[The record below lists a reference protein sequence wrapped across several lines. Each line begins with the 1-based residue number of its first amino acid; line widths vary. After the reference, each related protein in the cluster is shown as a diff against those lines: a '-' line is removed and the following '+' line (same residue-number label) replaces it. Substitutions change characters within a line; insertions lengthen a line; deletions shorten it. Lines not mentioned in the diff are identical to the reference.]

1 MEAADL
7 KKYLERAAG
16 MAGLQEIRI
25 RAGQPVFLIIDG
37 AEWVLGEQG
46 LLSGSGA
53 KTAPRAEKRLLK
65 ELLEIFARHSL
76 YAYEDEIRQGFLTI
90 EGGHRVG
97 LCGKAVLEGD
107 KVRTI
112 KEISS
117 LNIRIAH
124 EKRGCADAVFP
135 YLFEDGGLVNTLLVS
150 PPGAGK
156 TTMLR
161 DMIRQVSDGS
171 RYGPGRSVAVVDERS
186 ELAACFL
193 GQPQCDLGMRTDVL
207 DGCPKAVGM
216 MMAIRS
222 MAPYAVAVDEIGT
235 KEDLE
240 ALRQASNCGCRILA
254 TVHGSSVFDLTN
266 KPVISEMV
274 REKVFARYVVLGKN
288 PHPGTVI
295 GIYDE
300 NRRELINDEVS
311 WDCADGRVLNR
322 GRFPRGRAPAGAV

>member
-16 MAGLQEIRI
+16 TAGLQEIRI

-53 KTAPRAEKRLLK
+53 KTAPRAEKRILK

>member
-16 MAGLQEIRI
+16 TAGLQEIRI

-53 KTAPRAEKRLLK
+53 KTAPRAEKRILK

-107 KVRTI
+107 KIRTI

-124 EKRGCADAVFP
+124 EKRGCADALLP

-161 DMIRQVSDGS
+161 DIIRQVSDGS
-171 RYGPGRSVAVVDERS
+171 RYGPGRSVAIVDERS

>member
-1 MEAADL
+1 MEASDL
-7 KKYLERAAG
+7 KKYLERAASTT
-16 MAGLQEIRI
+16 GLQEIRI

-53 KTAPRAEKRLLK
+53 KTAPRAEKRILK

-161 DMIRQVSDGS
+161 DIIRQVSDGS
-171 RYGPGRSVAVVDERS
+171 RHGPGRSVAVVDERS

-235 KEDLE
+235 KEDLK

-274 REKVFARYVVLGKN
+274 REKVFARYVVLGKS

>member
-16 MAGLQEIRI
+16 TAGLQEIRI

-53 KTAPRAEKRLLK
+53 KTAPRAEKRILK

-124 EKRGCADAVFP
+124 EKKGCADAVFP
-135 YLFEDGGLVNTLLVS
+135 YLFENGGLVNTLLVS

>member
-1 MEAADL
+1 
-7 KKYLERAAG
+7 

-186 ELAACFL
+186 ELGQACFL

-274 REKVFARYVVLGKN
+274 REKVFGRYVVLGKS
-288 PHPGTVI
+288 PHPGTAI

>member
-16 MAGLQEIRI
+16 TAGLQEIRI

-274 REKVFARYVVLGKN
+274 REKVFGRYVVLGKS
-288 PHPGTVI
+288 PHPGTAI

>member
-1 MEAADL
+1 MEASDL
-7 KKYLERAAG
+7 KKYLERAASTT
-16 MAGLQEIRI
+16 GLQEIRI

-53 KTAPRAEKRLLK
+53 KTAPRAEKRILK

-97 LCGKAVLEGD
+97 LCGKTVLEGD

-117 LNIRIAH
+117 LNIRITH
-124 EKRGCADAVFP
+124 EKKGCADAVFP
-135 YLFEDGGLVNTLLVS
+135 YLFVNGGLVNTLLVS

-171 RYGPGRSVAVVDERS
+171 RHEPGRSVAVVDERS

-274 REKVFARYVVLGKN
+274 MEKVFGRYVVLGKS
-288 PHPGTVI
+288 PHPGTAI

>member
-1 MEAADL
+1 
-7 KKYLERAAG
+7 

-274 REKVFARYVVLGKN
+274 REKVFGRYVVLGKS
-288 PHPGTVI
+288 PHPGTAI

>member
-16 MAGLQEIRI
+16 TAGLQEIRI

-37 AEWVLGEQG
+37 AEWVLGQQG
-46 LLSGSGA
+46 LLSGNGA
-53 KTAPRAEKRLLK
+53 KTAPRAEKRILK

-107 KVRTI
+107 KIRTI

-274 REKVFARYVVLGKN
+274 REKVFGRYVVLGKS

>member
-16 MAGLQEIRI
+16 TAGLQEIRI

-53 KTAPRAEKRLLK
+53 KTAPRAEKRILK

-161 DMIRQVSDGS
+161 DIIRQVSDGS

-274 REKVFARYVVLGKN
+274 REKVFARYVVLGKS

>member
-274 REKVFARYVVLGKN
+274 REKVFGRYVVLGKS
-288 PHPGTVI
+288 PHPGTAI

>member
-1 MEAADL
+1 M
-7 KKYLERAAG
+7 
-16 MAGLQEIRI
+16 
-25 RAGQPVFLIIDG
+25 
-37 AEWVLGEQG
+37 
-46 LLSGSGA
+46 
-53 KTAPRAEKRLLK
+53 
-65 ELLEIFARHSL
+65 EIFARHSL

-97 LCGKAVLEGD
+97 LCGKTVLEGD

-117 LNIRIAH
+117 LNIRITH
-124 EKRGCADAVFP
+124 EKKGCADAVFP
-135 YLFEDGGLVNTLLVS
+135 YLFENGGLVNTLLVS

-171 RYGPGRSVAVVDERS
+171 RHEPGRSVAVVDERS

-274 REKVFARYVVLGKN
+274 REKVFGRYVVLGKS
-288 PHPGTVI
+288 PHPGTAI

>member
-16 MAGLQEIRI
+16 TAGLQEIRI

-37 AEWVLGEQG
+37 TEWVLGEQG
-46 LLSGSGA
+46 LLSESGA

-124 EKRGCADAVFP
+124 EKRGCADALVP

-274 REKVFARYVVLGKN
+274 REKVFGRYVVLGKS

>member
-16 MAGLQEIRI
+16 TAGLQEIRI

-124 EKRGCADAVFP
+124 EKKGCADAVFP
-135 YLFEDGGLVNTLLVS
+135 YLFENGGLVNTLLVS

>member
-16 MAGLQEIRI
+16 TAGLQEIRI

-53 KTAPRAEKRLLK
+53 KTAPRAEKRILK

-124 EKRGCADAVFP
+124 EKKGCADAVFP
-135 YLFEDGGLVNTLLVS
+135 YLFENGGLVNTLLVS

-274 REKVFARYVVLGKN
+274 REKVFARYVVLGKD

>member
-16 MAGLQEIRI
+16 TAGLQEIRI

-53 KTAPRAEKRLLK
+53 KTAPRAEKRILK

-124 EKRGCADAVFP
+124 EKKGCADAVFP
-135 YLFEDGGLVNTLLVS
+135 YLFENGGLVNTLLVS

-193 GQPQCDLGMRTDVL
+193 GQPQCDLGMRSDVL

>member
-16 MAGLQEIRI
+16 TAGLQEIRI

-53 KTAPRAEKRLLK
+53 KTAPRAEKRILK
-65 ELLEIFARHSL
+65 EILEIFARHSL

-124 EKRGCADAVFP
+124 EKKGCADAVFP
-135 YLFEDGGLVNTLLVS
+135 YLFENGGLVNTLLVS